1 MQTRNWRRKS
11 TVDSRVC
18 LDQGC
23 EFGRHCSSPSVHIP
37 RTERMNAELRLDIWR
52 IRQKVCRIRYP
63 VRPILGSHMRQV
75 VKQRE
80 GHHDNEN
87 VHRPHRIAYS
97 FIDTN
102 VDRAA
107 LVGTLTSRRF
117 AAIPTLFAR
126 VRRLMREGASY
137 SLFVAS
143 TKVINNWRASWNSQ
157 RLAIRV
163 SWFRDSA

>member
-1 MQTRNWRRKS
+1 MLNRGSMSGGSGKKFAGSGT
-11 TVDSRVC
+11 
-18 LDQGC
+18 
-23 EFGRHCSSPSVHIP
+23 
-37 RTERMNAELRLDIWR
+37 
-52 IRQKVCRIRYP
+52 P

-87 VHRPHRIAYS
+87 VHRPHRIPYS

-102 VDRAA
+102 VDQAA
-107 LVGTLTSRRF
+107 LVGTLTSHRF

-137 SLFVAS
+137 SLSA
-143 TKVINNWRASWNSQ
+143 
-157 RLAIRV
+157 L
-163 SWFRDSA
+163 FRQLSMLFGVCQ